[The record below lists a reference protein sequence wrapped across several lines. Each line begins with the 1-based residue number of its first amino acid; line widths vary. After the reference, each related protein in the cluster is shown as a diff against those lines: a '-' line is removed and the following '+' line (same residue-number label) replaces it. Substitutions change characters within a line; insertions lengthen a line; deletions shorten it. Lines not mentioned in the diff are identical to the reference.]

1 MHYSASMHWEVLFH
15 EEFDEWFGTLEAD
28 EQDSILTD
36 LGVLAEI
43 GPTLG
48 RPRVDTLKGTT
59 LKNLKELRVRHTGI
73 PIRVLFAFDP
83 WQKAIVLVGGN
94 KAGDNKWYRKHIPI
108 AESRYKDH
116 IEKTKRKQANEK
128 SK

>member
-1 MHYSASMHWEVLFH
+1 MHWEVLFH
-15 EEFDEWFGTLEAD
+15 EEFDAWFRTLQED
-28 EQDSILTD
+28 EQDSIVTD
-36 LGVLAEI
+36 LGVLAQF

-48 RPRVDTLKGTT
+48 RPRVDTLKGSR
-59 LKNLKELRVRHTGI
+59 LKNLKELRVRHTGN

-94 KAGDNKWYRKHIPI
+94 KAGDNNWYQTNIPI
-108 AESRYKDH
+108 AESRYRDH